1 MFLKIFHKNSHYR
14 NGQEI
19 VILFVIFSQKWH
31 FGLKMKILKFPG
43 IQPIYI
49 WLSSC
54 EIAPE
59 GSFRIVQMCVRVR
72 SPTVRDVDFLN
83 LGLNFGPQWMR
94 NPPQQ
99 EPFPQ
104 RTFPLAQ
111 YRYGREE
118 MLAIFEQIGSV

>member
-1 MFLKIFHKNSHYR
+1 MIITKLMLI
-14 NGQEI
+14 
-19 VILFVIFSQKWH
+19 ILFS
-31 FGLKMKILKFPG
+31 
-43 IQPIYI
+43 
-49 WLSSC
+49 
-54 EIAPE
+54 
-59 GSFRIVQMCVRVR
+59 
-72 SPTVRDVDFLN
+72 
-83 LGLNFGPQWMR
+83 GLNFGPQWMR

>member
-1 MFLKIFHKNSHYR
+1 MASASASNNERTSTSGTVAVKFDVRTLILFLK
-14 NGQEI
+14 G
-19 VILFVIFSQKWH
+19 
-31 FGLKMKILKFPG
+31 
-43 IQPIYI
+43 
-49 WLSSC
+49 
-54 EIAPE
+54 
-59 GSFRIVQMCVRVR
+59 
-72 SPTVRDVDFLN
+72 SPTTEKNIN

>member
-1 MFLKIFHKNSHYR
+1 MLLPTYWPFEQHIGNL
-14 NGQEI
+14 
-19 VILFVIFSQKWH
+19 
-31 FGLKMKILKFPG
+31 
-43 IQPIYI
+43 
-49 WLSSC
+49 
-54 EIAPE
+54 PE
-59 GSFRIVQMCVRVR
+59 EVRIVQACLRGGER
-72 SPTVRDVDFLN
+72 PQTQIFN
-83 LGLNFGPQWMR
+83 LELNFGPQWMR

>member
-1 MFLKIFHKNSHYR
+1 MDYRRFIQRKGYKDRRVHKIKHFACGRDFHMKNITR
-14 NGQEI
+14 
-19 VILFVIFSQKWH
+19 F
-31 FGLKMKILKFPG
+31 
-43 IQPIYI
+43 
-49 WLSSC
+49 
-54 EIAPE
+54 
-59 GSFRIVQMCVRVR
+59 
-72 SPTVRDVDFLN
+72 